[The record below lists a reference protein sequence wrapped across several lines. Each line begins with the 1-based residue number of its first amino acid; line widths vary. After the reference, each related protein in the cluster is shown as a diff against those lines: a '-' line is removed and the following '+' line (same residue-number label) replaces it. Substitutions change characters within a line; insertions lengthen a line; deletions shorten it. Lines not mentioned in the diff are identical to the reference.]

1 MSTKTRRFVRH
12 YAEMVVA
19 MFAGMGLL
27 IPLLIG
33 VLAVFGLGMHDSDT
47 LMLGS
52 MAVAMTVPMVA
63 WMRFRG
69 HAWAPCADMAAAMLV
84 PTFGILLLLWS
95 STVEDVGTLM
105 VAEHVVM
112 LPSMLAAML
121 LRREV
126 YTGAHA

>member
-1 MSTKTRRFVRH
+1 MSAPTRRFARH
-12 YAEMVVA
+12 YAEMIVA

-27 IPLLIG
+27 IPVLIG
-33 VLAVFGLGMHDSDT
+33 VLAVFGLAMHDSDT

-52 MAVAMTVPMVA
+52 MGVAMTVPMVA

-69 HAWAPCADMAAAMLV
+69 HGWAPCADMTAAMLV
-84 PTFGILLLLWS
+84 PTLAILVLLWS
-95 STVEDVGTLM
+95 STVEDAGMLM

-121 LRREV
+121 RRRDE
-126 YTGAHA
+126 YTGVHA